1 MELQA
6 GDKAPNFKLLDQD
19 GKTHSLADYAGGW
32 FLLYF
37 YPKDNT
43 PGCTTQACQLRDD
56 FLGFK
61 KLNVRVVGVSIDSVK
76 SHKKFADEYKLP
88 FTLLAD
94 EDKEVVEAYG
104 VWAEK
109 SMYGRKYMG
118 TLRTSFLINPKGV
131 IEKIYEAVKPVEHS
145 AEVLE
150 DVKTLVK

>member
-1 MELQA
+1 MKLKV
-6 GDKAPNFKLLDQD
+6 GDRATDFLLSDQD
-19 GKTHSLADYAGGW
+19 GKMVSLKDLKGSW

-43 PGCTTQACQLRDD
+43 TGCTKEACMLRDD

-61 KLNVRVVGVSIDSVK
+61 KLKVKIIGVSIDSPK

-94 EDKEVVEAYG
+94 EQKEVVNAYG
-104 VWAEK
+104 VWGEK

-131 IEKIYEAVKPVEHS
+131 IEKIYEKVVPAEHS
-145 AEVLE
+145 KEVLE
-150 DVKTLVK
+150 DLKNII